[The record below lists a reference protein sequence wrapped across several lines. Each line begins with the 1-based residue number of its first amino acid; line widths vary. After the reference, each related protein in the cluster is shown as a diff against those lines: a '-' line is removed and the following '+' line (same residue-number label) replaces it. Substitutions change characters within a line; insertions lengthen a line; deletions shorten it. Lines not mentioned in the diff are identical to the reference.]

1 MINFIYG
8 ISGSGKSAE
17 VRDGIVADVAAG
29 RRVWL
34 IVPEQQTY
42 TVERRFTALLPPSA
56 QLSFEVVNFTRLAD
70 IARRRFGGLTYN
82 YADGGTKSLLMW
94 RTLREVA
101 PLLEE
106 YGEVAANDSRAV
118 ALSDLMLR
126 TISELKAAG
135 FRPQSLERAAEKLE
149 RDSSLGRRMR
159 DIALV
164 WASYAN
170 LLSAGF
176 DDAADDLT
184 HLTELLESHDLFA
197 DRSVYIDSFTSYTGQ
212 EYRIIDY
219 IMKQAPSLVVTVGCE
234 MPGSTRVHFASIAQA
249 EARLRR
255 MADARGGYSVRCLG
269 VPRRFAAPELA
280 VIERCLWDSAAA
292 PSADEPDACTDSET
306 CVNHEACLDSEP
318 RVNTEVRAAP
328 EARLGTDARGGDDSV
343 KDFPPVE
350 IACAPTPY
358 AEAQWAASRIC
369 EALRAGMR
377 YRDIAVIARDATR
390 WNGII
395 DATFDKYRIPYFIS
409 EHTELDSKPIFKLI
423 TSALSIKNRGWRQN
437 DVISLIKTG
446 LCGFSDREC
455 DVFEDYCAT
464 WNITGKMFL
473 ERAWSMNPDGYV
485 TELGPRAADI
495 LHTANSVRERLTA
508 PLTALFAR
516 LDAADSAAGM
526 CRAIYA
532 YTEGLNVRR
541 ALDLVAERESEA
553 GNVRAAS
560 DTLRLYNIY
569 IDSLDRVS
577 AALADETPD
586 TETLAT
592 ALRIVLAKAQVG
604 ALPTRHDEVTVGSA
618 SLLRADS
625 PRMVIVIGLCE
636 GEFPAEVDESGLFS
650 FADRARLSALG
661 LELESDPGIASAEEL
676 FFAYR
681 ALTAPSERLLLS
693 YSSAACDGARR
704 QPSRVISR
712 VRELLP
718 AVAVTDVAAL
728 PPLGLIQSPEVAL
741 EYLASLGD
749 TDEAAALRAVLS
761 RDAGLAPRL
770 AALDIPVS
778 DADCTVSRDTGDALF
793 DGAALSQSRLE
804 SYIMCPFGYYCD
816 YVLGLRT
823 SGPADFS
830 SANVGVF
837 IHYVME
843 CFLREATAAG
853 GLDTSLDDEAVERLA
868 DRIIEDYSRR
878 LMPDDDRRAG
888 HMAFLVMRLKRIAMV
903 LIYNIMD
910 EFRHSLFRPSFFELS
925 VDGSD
930 PAFPEAAS
938 FPTPSGD
945 ALPLRGVVDRVD
957 LFRRGDDVYIR
968 VVDYKTGKKVYSPDD
983 VAEGLGLQLL
993 LYLFTLCNSG
1003 SEQFRNAVGCP
1014 PNGHI
1019 YPAGALYL
1027 SANLPLITVDRDI
1040 SPEEIRRYAIEN
1052 IKRSGPLLGERDIM
1066 LAMNDTLDPAFLG
1079 TPRTSRGKDNTL
1091 SLDGFGE
1098 LCGEISK
1105 TLGIINEKM
1114 RSGNA
1119 SAAPR
1124 RHNGRSQCDNC
1135 EYSAV
1140 CRSARPTPGH

>member
-8 ISGSGKSAE
+8 VSGSGKSVA
-17 VRDGIVADVAAG
+17 VRDGIVADIAAG

-42 TVERRFTALLPPSA
+42 TVERHFTALLPPSA

-70 IARRRFGGLTYN
+70 IARRRFGELTYN
-82 YADGGTKSLLMW
+82 YADSGTRSLIMW
-94 RTLREVA
+94 RTLREIA

-106 YGEVAANDSRAV
+106 YGEVAANDSRSV
-118 ALSDLMLR
+118 ALADLMLR

-135 FRPQSLERAAEKLE
+135 FRPQSLERAAKRLE
-149 RDSSLGRRMR
+149 QDSSLSRRMR

-164 WASYAN
+164 WASYSN
-170 LLSAGF
+170 LLSADF

-184 HLTELLESHDLFA
+184 HLAELLESHDLFG

-219 IMKQAPSLVVTVGCE
+219 IMKQTPKLVVTVGCE
-234 MPGSTRVHFASIAQA
+234 APGSTQVHFASIAQA
-249 EARLRR
+249 ELRLRR
-255 MADARGGYSVRCLG
+255 MADARGGYSVHCLG
-269 VPRRFAAPELA
+269 APRRFAAPELGI
-280 VIERCLWDSAAA
+280 IERYLWDSAAA
-292 PSADEPDACTDSET
+292 PSEDEPAACVASAPRTAADTHGENDAEC
-306 CVNHEACLDSEP
+306 
-318 RVNTEVRAAP
+318 
-328 EARLGTDARGGDDSV
+328 GTPA
-343 KDFPPVE
+343 VE

-358 AEAQWAASRIC
+358 AEAQWAACRIC
-369 EALRAGMR
+369 EALRDGMR

-395 DATFDKYRIPYFIS
+395 DAAFDKYRIPYFIS
-409 EHTELDSKPIFKLI
+409 EHTELDSKPLFKLI

-446 LCGFSDREC
+446 ICGFSDREC

-464 WNITGKMFL
+464 WNINGKMFL
-473 ERAWSMNPDGYV
+473 ERTWSMNPDGYV
-485 TELGPRAADI
+485 TDLSPRAADI
-495 LHTANSVRERLTA
+495 LSTANSVRERLIA
-508 PLTALFAR
+508 PLTTLFAR
-516 LDAADSAAGM
+516 LDAADSASEM

-532 YTEGLNVRR
+532 YTEELNVRHT
-541 ALDLVAERESEA
+541 LDRVAERESEA
-553 GNVRAAS
+553 GNARAAS

-577 AALADETPD
+577 AAFTDEAPN

-592 ALRIVLAKAQVG
+592 ALRIVLAKAQIG
-604 ALPTRHDEVTVGSA
+604 ALPTRHDEVTIGSA
-618 SLLRADS
+618 SLLRTDS

-636 GEFPAEVDESGLFS
+636 GEFPAEIDDSGLFS

-661 LELESDPGIASAEEL
+661 LELGADPGIASAEEL

-704 QPSRVISR
+704 QPSRVIGR

-718 AVAVTDVAAL
+718 SVSFTDVAAL
-728 PPLGLIQSPEVAL
+728 PPIKLIQSPEVAL

-761 RDAGLAPRL
+761 RDTRLAPRL
-770 AALDIPVS
+770 AALDIPVA
-778 DADCTVSRDTGDALF
+778 DADCTVSRDTGAALF
-793 DGAALSQSRLE
+793 CGAALSQSRLE
-804 SYIMCPFGYYCD
+804 SYVMCPFGYYCG

-843 CFLREATAAG
+843 CFLREASASG
-853 GLDTSLDDEAVERLA
+853 SLDTSLDDAAVECLA

-910 EFRHSLFRPSFFELS
+910 EFRHSLFQPSFFELS

-938 FPTPSGD
+938 FPTSSGD

-968 VVDYKTGKKVYSPDD
+968 VIDYKTGQKVYSPDD
-983 VAEGLGLQLL
+983 LTEGLGLQLL

-1003 SEQFRNAVGCP
+1003 SEKFREAVGCP

-1040 SPEEIRRYAIEN
+1040 SPEQIRSYAIEN
-1052 IKRSGPLLGERDIM
+1052 IKRSGPLLDEHDIM
-1066 LAMNDTLDPAFLG
+1066 LAMNDNLDPAFLG

-1091 SLDGFGE
+1091 SLDGFGK

-1114 RSGNA
+1114 RSGIA
-1119 SAAPR
+1119 SASPR
-1124 RHNGRSQCDNC
+1124 RHNGHSQCDHC

-1140 CRSARPTPGH
+1140 CRSARPTPGY